1 MLGPSVPCGEVSAL
15 LVALLV
21 LLAAY
26 AALIAALVLA
36 GRTTDA
42 RMVARVIPDCIV
54 LGRRLLGDPR
64 VLLRHK
70 LALGLLVG
78 YLASPLDLV
87 PDFIPL
93 IGYLDDAA
101 LVVVVLR
108 ALVRSSGPE
117 LLREHWPGSGRA
129 LELVLRLVYSPGGWR
144 TT

>member
-1 MLGPSVPCGEVSAL
+1 VPALLLGLLV
-15 LVALLV
+15 LVALYAGLV
-21 LLAAY
+21 
-26 AALIAALVLA
+26 AALVLA
-36 GRTTDA
+36 GRATDA
-42 RMVARVIPDCIV
+42 RAVTRLMPHCML

-70 LALGLLVG
+70 VALGLVVG
-78 YLASPLDLV
+78 YLAMPIDLV

-108 ALVRSSGPE
+108 ALVRRSGPG
-117 LLREHWPGSGRA
+117 LLREHWPGSTRG
-129 LELVLRLVYSPGGWR
+129 LELVLRLTYSPGGWR

>member
-1 MLGPSVPCGEVSAL
+1 MSAL
-15 LVALLV
+15 LLV
-21 LLAAY
+21 LLVLLVLY
-26 AALIAALVLA
+26 GALIAALVLA
-36 GRTTDA
+36 GRATDA
-42 RMVARVIPDCIV
+42 RMVARLVPDCIV

>member
-1 MLGPSVPCGEVSAL
+1 VSTLLIAL
-15 LVALLV
+15 L
-21 LLAAY
+21 
-26 AALIAALVLA
+26 AALVLYAAVVAALVAA
-36 GRTTDA
+36 GRDTDA
-42 RMVARVIPDCIV
+42 RALARLVPDCIV

-70 LALGLLVG
+70 LALGLLIG

-117 LLREHWPGSGRA
+117 LVREHWPGSGRA
-129 LELVLRLVYSPGGWR
+129 LELVLRLIYSPGGWR

>member
-1 MLGPSVPCGEVSAL
+1 MSAL
-15 LVALLV
+15 LLALVV

-26 AALIAALVLA
+26 AALVVALVLA

-42 RMVARVIPDCIV
+42 RMVARLIPDCIV

>member
-1 MLGPSVPCGEVSAL
+1 MSAL

-42 RMVARVIPDCIV
+42 RMVARLIPDCIV
-54 LGRRLLGDPR
+54 LGRRLLRDPR

-108 ALVRSSGPE
+108 ALVRSNGPE
-117 LLREHWPGSGRA
+117 LLTEHWPGSGRA
-129 LELVLRLVYSPGGWR
+129 LEHILRLVYSPGGWR

>member
-1 MLGPSVPCGEVSAL
+1 VSAL
-15 LVALLV
+15 LLALVV

-26 AALIAALVLA
+26 AALIGALVLA

-42 RMVARVIPDCIV
+42 RMVARIIPDCIV

-87 PDFIPL
+87 PDFLPV

-101 LVVVVLR
+101 LVVLVLR

-129 LELVLRLVYSPGGWR
+129 LELVLRLVYRPGG
-144 TT
+144 